1 MPRCADVTCGRWR
14 PDLTSLVGVGATI
27 VRSLSALQFNG
38 RWYCSRACVEQ
49 AALAGL
55 DRQLP
60 VNPPRGLP
68 PLRLGV
74 LLRHAGAITQSELE
88 AALMAHERTGLRI
101 GQQLEKLGY
110 TTAEEILRALAAQA
124 GVSYLTT
131 FDVSRVER
139 GPASLA
145 ASMVRALGLVPFEVD
160 DVLKRV
166 SVICAAPVPRAAL
179 RALARITGWTP
190 DVYLVTDAVFQ
201 AALEAYT
208 PADPSEGPHQS
219 VTVGSLAAAAALVA
233 DAAASEQA
241 VTMRQADCHDFR
253 WVRVEGAQQ
262 VSDVLVAREEAG
274 CQAALTAH

>member
-1 MPRCADVTCGRWR
+1 MCARWR
-14 PDLTSLVGVGATI
+14 PDLTSLGRLGATA
-27 VRSLSALQFNG
+27 VRGLSALQFNG

-60 VNPPRGLP
+60 TAPSRGLP
-68 PLRLGV
+68 PLKLGV
-74 LLRHAGAITQSELE
+74 LLRYAGAITQGELE
-88 AALMAHERTGLRI
+88 AALMAHQRTGLRI

-110 TTAEEILRALAAQA
+110 TTSNEILRALAAQA

-131 FDVSRVER
+131 FDIRRVEN
-139 GPASLA
+139 GPASLPV
-145 ASMVRALGLVPFEVD
+145 SMVRALGVVPFEVD
-160 DVLKRV
+160 DLLKRM

-201 AALEAYT
+201 ASLDAYA
-208 PADPSEGPHQS
+208 PAAQADAPHQS
-219 VTVGSLAAAAALVA
+219 LTVGSLAAAAAVVA

-241 VTMRQADCHDFR
+241 VTMRQADCNQYR
-253 WVRVEGAQQ
+253 WVRVEGPQQ

-274 CQAALTAH
+274 CLAALTAH